1 MRASS
6 AGGYHY
12 AGEAGQGRPAVR
24 ARARAVGPLELD
36 ARRSTGD
43 GALRRLALRCTRESR
58 TRTL

>member
-43 GALRRLALRCTRESR
+43 GALRPSLRCTRESR